1 VSLPTLYK
9 KSPVLFQNLLVSFR
23 GYQIQRSRYNQ
34 EFYRFLNRFENN
46 DPSKIDITQL
56 KTFIE
61 RASHSP
67 FWEKRFEKYMV
78 DIDADDLI
86 SEIHKLPILTKE
98 EVRDNVDQI
107 LNPSIPKKNLNKVQT
122 SGTTGTG
129 LIFHQTQ
136 SMENAQ
142 WSVWWRYRK
151 WHGINPDLWMGWFGG
166 KMIIDRKVNKPPFW
180 RINLPGKQVM
190 FSPIHLSEDTA
201 SHYYEEIKRRDLKW
215 LHGYPSQLSL
225 LAGFI
230 LEEGWEPLSAEYITI
245 GSENLTDHQKEQIT
259 AALGT
264 RPLQHYGLAEGV
276 ANISESPKG
285 TLIPDQDFAYTEFIH
300 HMDNQ
305 YKIVGTN
312 YHNIAFPLIRY
323 DTSDLATLDENG
335 NIVRID
341 GREDDYI
348 LLPSGEKIGRVGFI
362 FQEATFVKEAQI
374 YQKSIDTLV
383 LRIVKGRNYQKD
395 HHESFLREKCRE
407 RFGSDLHIKFEY
419 WDQIPRTT
427 SGKLRLVISDLEYD
441 S

>member
-1 VSLPTLYK
+1 MSLSKLYK
-9 KSPVLFQNLLVSFR
+9 FSPVLIQNALVSLK
-23 GYQIQRSRYNQ
+23 GYKIQKSRFNN
-34 EFYRFLNRFENN
+34 EFLLFLNHFEYN
-46 DPSKIDITQL
+46 DPGRLDMNQFYSFVSQANNT
-56 KTFIE
+56 
-61 RASHSP
+61 P
-67 FWEKRFEKYMV
+67 FWKKRFQKFQV
-78 DIDADDLI
+78 DIDAKDLI
-86 SEIHKLPILTKE
+86 AEIYKLPILTKQ
-98 EVRDNVDQI
+98 EVRENI
-107 LNPSIPKKNLNKVQT
+107 NSIINPTLPEKKLKKVQT
-122 SGTTGTG
+122 SGTTGSG
-129 LIFHQTQ
+129 LIFYQTQ

-142 WSVWWRYRK
+142 WAVWWRYRK
-151 WHGINPDLWMGWFGG
+151 WHGISPDMWMGWFGG
-166 KMIIDRKVNKPPFW
+166 KMIIDRKVDKPPYW
-180 RINLPGKQVM
+180 RINRPGKQVM

-201 SHYYEEIKRRDLKW
+201 SYYYEEIRRRDLKW

-383 LRIVKGRNYQKD
+383 LRIVKGKNYQKD

-407 RFGSDLHIKFEY
+407 RFGPDLHIKFEY
-419 WDQIPRTT
+419 WDQIPRTN
-427 SGKLRLVISDLEYD
+427 SGKLRLVISDLE
-441 S
+441 